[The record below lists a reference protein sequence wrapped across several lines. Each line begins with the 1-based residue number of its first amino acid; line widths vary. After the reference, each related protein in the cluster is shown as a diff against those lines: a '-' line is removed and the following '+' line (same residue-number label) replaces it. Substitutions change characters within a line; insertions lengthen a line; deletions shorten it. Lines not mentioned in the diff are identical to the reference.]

1 MKKFLFLL
9 LFIPS
14 ILFGADLTPTGWVND
29 YTGLLTTEQVNS
41 LNNKIAKFEKQNA
54 SNYITL
60 SEVSVRTTDSPLTAK

>member
-1 MKKFLFLL
+1 MMKKFLFLL

-41 LNNKIAKFEKQNA
+41 LNNKIANFEKKTVPTFCKERNRLHEI
-54 SNYITL
+54 YG
-60 SEVSVRTTDSPLTAK
+60 